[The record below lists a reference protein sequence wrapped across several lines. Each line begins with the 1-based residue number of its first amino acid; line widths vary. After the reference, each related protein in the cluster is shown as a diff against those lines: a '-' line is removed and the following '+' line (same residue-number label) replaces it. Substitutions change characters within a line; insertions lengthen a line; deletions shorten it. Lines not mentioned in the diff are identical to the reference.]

1 MYKEWCKHMTTACH
15 FLLAS
20 LTIRILYPFGLL
32 PSKIWEIAEVS
43 CKYRIGCFSWKK
55 VDIQKGVKTW
65 VVAKELKAFHE
76 KEIFTFNSTDT
87 LKFYFQLTLDQVIE
101 QN

>member
-1 MYKEWCKHMTTACH
+1 MMQTYDDSLSFFAC
-15 FLLAS
+15 FLNNKNTVSVWFIA
-20 LTIRILYPFGLL
+20 I
-32 PSKIWEIAEVS
+32 KIWEIAEVS